1 MYNFGL
7 EIKYTGGI
15 FMFESIL
22 SKENVNFKNLE
33 ENPPKISYEYGKKQK
48 LLLKLRK
55 FEERKMIM
63 R

>member
-1 MYNFGL
+1 
-7 EIKYTGGI
+7 
-15 FMFESIL
+15 MFESIL
-22 SKENVNFKNLE
+22 SKENVNFKDLE

-55 FEERKMIM
+55 FKERKMIM